1 MFSSISPWLFKPL
14 FGAASVVDTR
24 RARYISSELY
34 YTSVHGV
41 VLHVYLCPIRLRN
54 PFASELYYSQ
64 LTIAASPVPLS
75 NPFEASLRVC
85 PHSSLARNASLVALC
100 VTAAPHG

>member
-54 PFASELYYSQ
+54 PFASELYYSRISCTSVQ
-64 LTIAASPVPLS
+64 SV
-75 NPFEASLRVC
+75 
-85 PHSSLARNASLVALC
+85 
-100 VTAAPHG
+100 